1 MLQQQAESSFEQKLL
16 VAEQRD
22 VELHSRSRRSL
33 LDLFNI
39 AKLFGL
45 LVEVVPDVLFAVF
58 SLSISNYY
66 GLVVYAASA
75 LIAVVKFLFA

>member
-1 MLQQQAESSFEQKLL
+1 M
-16 VAEQRD
+16 AEQRD

-45 LVEVVPDVLFAVF
+45 LIEVVPDVLFAVF

-66 GLVVYAASA
+66 GLVVYTASA